1 MALGARSGRPRPVA
15 VPGPQASVPA
25 RWSLLDGPGPRG
37 SRAWPHQEAQAKQTT
52 ISDMRI
58 AQGNRPA
65 RQHEPARRFGLTLP
79 GPVTT
84 PGSPRPAR
92 PRHHQPSQIPRD
104 GRRSHRELRFPRAT
118 RRSEGDKLQS
128 VR

>member
-52 ISDMRI
+52 LNTIVQQLTNQRDSTSGVDVNDESAKLLQFQQMYQALAKYIST
-58 AQGNRPA
+58 QETSV
-65 RQHEPARRFGLTLP
+65 QYLLSWLP
-79 GPVTT
+79 V
-84 PGSPRPAR
+84 
-92 PRHHQPSQIPRD
+92 
-104 GRRSHRELRFPRAT
+104 
-118 RRSEGDKLQS
+118 
-128 VR
+128 